1 MLRLYIRL
9 NDLPNDVSGGTM
21 KVSEVMSHGSIIC
34 KAGDTLHDATQKM
47 VMRRCGSLP
56 VVDDEDDT
64 KLIGIITI
72 RDTMLPL
79 YPNFGEYIH
88 DAKSARDFED
98 MEENYKSVMCMK
110 VREVMT
116 PNPMTVPSDMP
127 VLKAASY
134 MGLKNLR
141 RLPVVDGEKLSGMVS
156 IGDINRGLFIHHG

>member
-1 MLRLYIRL
+1 
-9 NDLPNDVSGGTM
+9 M
-21 KVSEVMSHGSIIC
+21 KVSEVMSYGSITC

-56 VVDDEDDT
+56 VVDDEDAT

-88 DAKSARDFED
+88 DAKTARDFEE
-98 MEENYKSVMCMK
+98 MEDHYKPVMCMK
-110 VREVMT
+110 VKEVMT
-116 PNPMTVPSDMP
+116 PNPMSVYSDMP
-127 VLKAASY
+127 VLEAASY

-141 RLPVVDGEKLSGMVS
+141 RMPVVDDGKLIGMVS
-156 IGDINRGLFIHHG
+156 IGDINRGLFIAHG